1 MDCQKK
7 KVLQAGIDFVRENLP
22 GQHSLPASAV
32 PVSRYCCL
40 LQVNFPQ
47 LDTLIIEERKCV

>member
-22 GQHSLPASAV
+22 GQHSLPAGSV
-32 PVSRYCCL
+32 TPVL
-40 LQVNFPQ
+40 LPPSS
-47 LDTLIIEERKCV
+47 